1 MVEHSGPD
9 VKFVNKY
16 CPSSSSSSS
25 ASSSSSSSSSS
36 AREMKILATLRGSL
50 SRKYPQKNGEVLSAQ
65 YGINLL
71 LVGLALMLALAYQG
85 PTVTEETVLAF
96 LSTLMLMQ
104 LLWMICY
111 VARLERKRNAP
122 PERDVNAATS
132 WIRGGLTL
140 LALLSLITDAF
151 RVGNFVGYQEC
162 VSPVLGVYPVVH
174 ALHTVSQVHFL
185 WFHVKDVIKRY
196 ETFER
201 FGVIHAVF
209 TNLLVWSN
217 GVMTEAEHA
226 LNDHKRRLSAVG
238 SFNFT
243 VWEDDQP
250 DCNCTTSAC
259 SMFSSSL
266 YYLCPFN
273 IEYHILVSVLLFV
286 MWKNVGRTLDQRT
299 NQKPASSPLL
309 LPGSGDGPFLLLGP
323 ALGLLALASAITV
336 LIIYIIHVEES
347 LEARHAAISM
357 FYWFGIVILAC
368 MSVAGAV
375 GLVIYRLEDWPM
387 DTAPNPA
394 RTLDS
399 KLLLGSSIGSWL
411 VCWCSVIAVGG
422 ATNSPN
428 YRWANLGYAILL
440 VLEKCVQNLFVV
452 ESLYRRPRE
461 PEERGPGL
469 RATHNSILGPSQ
481 GNEKIFAVYDGII
494 NHAYE
499 SPDKQCENEKQT
511 YSRNSEKNVEHTHGH
526 GMPETPNR
534 QRQVL
539 KNIAI
544 FLFMCNISLW
554 ILPAFGCRPQF
565 DNGLEE
571 ASFGFP
577 IWSTVLNFALPM
589 SLFYRMHSVAVL
601 FEVFRKI

>member
-1 MVEHSGPD
+1 MVEHNGPD

-16 CPSSSSSSS
+16 CPSSVSSSS
-25 ASSSSSSSSSS
+25 ASTSSSSSSSV
-36 AREMKILATLRGSL
+36 REMNILATLRGSL

-111 VARLERKRNAP
+111 VVRLERKLNAP
-122 PERDVNAATS
+122 PERDANAATT

-151 RVGNFVGYQEC
+151 RVGNFVGYQKC

-174 ALHTVSQVHFL
+174 AVHTMSQVHFL

-238 SFNFT
+238 YFNFT
-243 VWEDDQP
+243 VWGKG
-250 DCNCTTSAC
+250 NTRLGG
-259 SMFSSSL
+259 L

-286 MWKNVGRTLDQRT
+286 MWKNVGRTLGQCT
-299 NQKPASSPLL
+299 KQKSASKSPLL
-309 LPGSGDGPFLLLGP
+309 KCSGDGPFLLLGP
-323 ALGLLALASAITV
+323 ALGLLSLASSITV
-336 LIIYIIHVEES
+336 LVIYIIHVEES

-368 MSVAGAV
+368 MSVSGAV
-375 GLVIYRLEDWPM
+375 GLIIYRLEDWPM
-387 DTAPNPA
+387 DTTPNPS

-411 VCWCSVIAVGG
+411 VCWCSVIAVAG
-422 ATNSPN
+422 AKNSPI

-440 VLEKCVQNLFVV
+440 VLEKCVQNLFIV
-452 ESLYRRPRE
+452 ESLYRRQKE
-461 PEERGPGL
+461 LKERGADL
-469 RATHNSILGPSQ
+469 HATRNSILNPSH

-499 SPDKQCENEKQT
+499 SPDKHCENENQT
-511 YSRNSEKNVEHTHGH
+511 CSRNDGNVTHSSDH

>member
-16 CPSSSSSSS
+16 CPSSSS
-25 ASSSSSSSSSS
+25 ASSSSSSSSASS

-85 PTVTEETVLAF
+85 PTVTEETVLSF
-96 LSTLMLMQ
+96 LSTLMLVQ

-111 VARLERKRNAP
+111 VVRLERKRNAP
-122 PERDVNAATS
+122 PERDANAATS

-151 RVGNFVGYQEC
+151 RVGNYVGYQEC
-162 VSPVLGVYPVVH
+162 VSPVLGVYPVIH

-209 TNLLVWSN
+209 TNLLIWSN

-238 SFNFT
+238 FYNFT
-243 VWEDDQP
+243 VGEGNQP

-286 MWKNVGRTLDQRT
+286 MWKNVGRNLDQRT
-299 NQKPASSPLL
+299 NQKPASSSKFIN
-309 LPGSGDGPFLLLGP
+309 GSGDRPLLMLGP

-336 LIIYIIHVEES
+336 LVIYIIHVEES

-357 FYWFGIVILAC
+357 FYWFEIVILAC

-375 GLVIYRLEDWPM
+375 GLIIYRLEDWPT
-387 DTAPNPA
+387 DTTPNPA

-411 VCWCSVIAVGG
+411 VCWCSVIATGG
-422 ATNSPN
+422 AANSPI
-428 YRWANLGYAILL
+428 YRWANLAYAILL
-440 VLEKCVQNLFVV
+440 VLEKCVQNLFVI
-452 ESLYRRPRE
+452 ESLYRRRRE
-461 PEERGPGL
+461 HEDRPGL
-469 RATHNSILGPSQ
+469 RANHNSILSPNQ

-499 SPDKQCENEKQT
+499 SPEKQCENEKQT
-511 YSRNSEKNVEHTHGH
+511 FDGNNGTVLRPRELVV
-526 GMPETPNR
+526 PETPNG

-571 ASFGFP
+571 QSFGFP

>member
-1 MVEHSGPD
+1 M
-9 VKFVNKY
+9 
-16 CPSSSSSSS
+16 
-25 ASSSSSSSSSS
+25 
-36 AREMKILATLRGSL
+36 
-50 SRKYPQKNGEVLSAQ
+50 
-65 YGINLL
+65 
-71 LVGLALMLALAYQG
+71 
-85 PTVTEETVLAF
+85 
-96 LSTLMLMQ
+96 
-104 LLWMICY
+104 
-111 VARLERKRNAP
+111 
-122 PERDVNAATS
+122 
-132 WIRGGLTL
+132 
-140 LALLSLITDAF
+140 
-151 RVGNFVGYQEC
+151 C
-162 VSPVLGVYPVVH
+162 V
-174 ALHTVSQVHFL
+174 
-185 WFHVKDVIKRY
+185 
-196 ETFER
+196 R

-226 LNDHKRRLSAVG
+226 LNDHKRRLSVVG

-243 VWEDDQP
+243 DWGKVNTHTHTEFHPLFPSNPEILTHSHIHTSIFSPVVIFIPLFVCLSFSLSSLEDDQP

-259 SMFSSSL
+259 SLFSSSL

-286 MWKNVGRTLDQRT
+286 MWKNVGRTLDQHT
-299 NQKPASSPLL
+299 NQKPASSPILL
-309 LPGSGDGPFLLLGP
+309 TGSGDGPFLLLGP
-323 ALGLLALASAITV
+323 AFGLLALASAITV

-440 VLEKCVQNLFVV
+440 ILEKCVQNLFVV
-452 ESLYRRPRE
+452 ESLYRRRRE

-469 RATHNSILGPSQ
+469 RTTHNSILGPSQ

-499 SPDKQCENEKQT
+499 SPDKQCENDKQA
-511 YSRNSEKNVEHTHGH
+511 YSRNNEKHVEHSHGH

-534 QRQVL
+534 QRQLL

-544 FLFMCNISLW
+544 FLFMCNISVSIFINACVQNSVRRRNKSLIFCAMFVCIALDPTCLW
-554 ILPAFGCRPQF
+554 MPT
-565 DNGLEE
+565 
-571 ASFGFP
+571 
-577 IWSTVLNFALPM
+577 TV
-589 SLFYRMHSVAVL
+589 R
-601 FEVFRKI
+601 